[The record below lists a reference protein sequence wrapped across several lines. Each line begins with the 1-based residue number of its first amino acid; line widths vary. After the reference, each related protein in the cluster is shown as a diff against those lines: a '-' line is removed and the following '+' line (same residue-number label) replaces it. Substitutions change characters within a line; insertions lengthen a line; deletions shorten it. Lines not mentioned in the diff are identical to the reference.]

1 MDWEMSKKGQKVKF
15 EGVLYTDGETYEV
28 KSETKSSGGKGKII
42 ESEAGNQV
50 TTTVATETV
59 SQAGQ
64 SVVQAV
70 VAQAQSMGASGLV
83 AMGSA
88 GAFQANHIFDN
99 SHEVFEVAR
108 PMVAEFVDTG
118 TITPPE
124 TSKYAGEVIPTTQ
137 SFAGIKVGEARK
149 QAIAEKAAEKAAT
162 AEAKVIEQE
171 VKQAAEAVKEA
182 VKASEET
189 KAKRVEAEQE
199 KAKEESREEAVEQ
212 LGEEKVKEL
221 EEKLNEPIPTPEPP
235 TPNQQNAIRETFRN
249 LFNRD
254 DEDTDATPI

>member
-1 MDWEMSKKGQKVKF
+1 LSKKGQKVRF
-15 EGVLYTDGETYEV
+15 EGVMYTDGETYES
-28 KSETKSSGGKGKII
+28 KTETKSSGGKGKII

-99 SHEVFEVAR
+99 SHEVFETAR

-118 TITPPE
+118 TITPPD
-124 TSKYAGEVIPTTQ
+124 TSQYAGEVIPVAQ
-137 SFAGIKVGEARK
+137 SFVGIKVGEARK
-149 QAIAEKAAEKAAT
+149 QAIAEEAEVKA
-162 AEAKVIEQE
+162 IQQE
-171 VKQAAEAVKEA
+171 VKQATQAMKEVA
-182 VKASEET
+182 KASEET
-189 KAKRVEAEQE
+189 KEKQVEAEQ
-199 KAKEESREEAVEQ
+199 KEAQAEARAEAVKE
-212 LGEEKVKEL
+212 LGEEKVKEI
-221 EEKLNEPIPTPEPP
+221 EEKLNEPIPPIETP
-235 TPNQQNAIRETFRN
+235 TPDQQNAIRETFRN
-249 LFNRD
+249 LFNREPD
-254 DEDTDATPI
+254 DTDATPI

>member
-1 MDWEMSKKGQKVKF
+1 MSKKGQKVRF
-15 EGVLYTDGETYEV
+15 EGVMYTDGETYES
-28 KSETKSSGGKGKII
+28 KTETKSSGGKGKII

-99 SHEVFEVAR
+99 SHEVFETAR

-118 TITPPE
+118 TITPPD
-124 TSKYAGEVIPTTQ
+124 TSQYAGEVIPVAQ
-137 SFAGIKVGEARK
+137 SFVGIKVGEARK
-149 QAIAEKAAEKAAT
+149 QAIAEKAEVKA
-162 AEAKVIEQE
+162 IQQE
-171 VKQAAEAVKEA
+171 VKQATQAMKEVA
-182 VKASEET
+182 KASEET
-189 KAKRVEAEQE
+189 KEKQVEAEQ
-199 KAKEESREEAVEQ
+199 KEAQAEARAEAVKE
-212 LGEEKVKEL
+212 LGEEKVKEI
-221 EEKLNEPIPTPEPP
+221 EEKLNEPIPPVQTP
-235 TPNQQNAIRETFRN
+235 TPDQQNAIRETFRN
-249 LFNRD
+249 LFNREPD
-254 DEDTDATPI
+254 DTDATPI

>member
-1 MDWEMSKKGQKVKF
+1 MDWEMSDKGKKVRF
-15 EGVLYTDGETYEV
+15 EGVMYTDGETYEV
-28 KSETKSSGGKGKII
+28 KSKTKSSGGKGKII

-64 SVVQAV
+64 SIVQAV

-137 SFAGIKVGEARK
+137 SFVGVKVGEARK
-149 QAIAEKAAEKAAT
+149 QAIAEKA
-162 AEAKVIEQE
+162 EAKAIQQE
-171 VKQAAEAVKEA
+171 VKQAAQVMKEVA
-182 VKASEET
+182 KASEET
-189 KAKRVEAEQE
+189 KEKQVEAEQKE
-199 KAKEESREEAVEQ
+199 AKAEAREEAVKE
-212 LGEEKVKEL
+212 LGEEKVKEI

-254 DEDTDATPI
+254 DENTDATPI

>member
-1 MDWEMSKKGQKVKF
+1 M
-15 EGVLYTDGETYEV
+15 YTDGETYES
-28 KSETKSSGGKGKII
+28 KTETKSSGGKGKII

-99 SHEVFEVAR
+99 SHEVFETAR

-118 TITPPE
+118 TITPPD
-124 TSKYAGEVIPTTQ
+124 TSQYAGEVIPVAQ
-137 SFAGIKVGEARK
+137 SFVGIKVGEARK
-149 QAIAEKAAEKAAT
+149 QAIAEKAEVKA
-162 AEAKVIEQE
+162 IQQE
-171 VKQAAEAVKEA
+171 VKKATQAIKEVA
-182 VKASEET
+182 KASEET
-189 KAKRVEAEQE
+189 KEKQVEAEQ
-199 KAKEESREEAVEQ
+199 KEAQAEARAEAVKE
-212 LGEEKVKEL
+212 LGEEKVKEI
-221 EEKLNEPIPTPEPP
+221 EEKLNEPIPPVQTP
-235 TPNQQNAIRETFRN
+235 TPDQQNAIRETFRN

-254 DEDTDATPI
+254 DNDTDATPI

>member
-1 MDWEMSKKGQKVKF
+1 MSDKGKKVRF
-15 EGVLYTDGETYEV
+15 EGVMYTDGETYEV
-28 KSETKSSGGKGKII
+28 KSKTKSSGGKGKII

-50 TTTVATETV
+50 TTTVATETA

-137 SFAGIKVGEARK
+137 SFVGVKVGEARK
-149 QAIAEKAAEKAAT
+149 QAIAEKA
-162 AEAKVIEQE
+162 EAKAIQQE
-171 VKQAAEAVKEA
+171 VKQAAQVMKEVA
-182 VKASEET
+182 KASEET
-189 KAKRVEAEQE
+189 KEKQVEAEQKE
-199 KAKEESREEAVEQ
+199 AKAEAREEAVKE
-212 LGEEKVKEL
+212 LGEEKVKEI

-254 DEDTDATPI
+254 DENTDATPI

>member
-1 MDWEMSKKGQKVKF
+1 MSDKGKKVRF
-15 EGVLYTDGETYEV
+15 EGVMYTDGETYEV
-28 KSETKSSGGKGKII
+28 KSKTKSSSGKGKII

-137 SFAGIKVGEARK
+137 SFVGVKVGEARK
-149 QAIAEKAAEKAAT
+149 QAIAEKA
-162 AEAKVIEQE
+162 EAKAIQQE
-171 VKQAAEAVKEA
+171 VKQVAQVMKEVA
-182 VKASEET
+182 KASEET
-189 KAKRVEAEQE
+189 KEKQVEAEQKE
-199 KAKEESREEAVEQ
+199 AKAEARAEAVKE
-212 LGEEKVKEL
+212 LGEEKVKEI

-254 DEDTDATPI
+254 DENTDATPI

>member
-1 MDWEMSKKGQKVKF
+1 MDKKGQKVRF
-15 EGVLYTDGETYEV
+15 EGVLYTDDNGDIYES
-28 KSETKSSGGKGKII
+28 KTKTKSSGSKSKII

-50 TTTVATETV
+50 TSTVATETV

-64 SVVQAV
+64 GVVQAV

-99 SHEVFEVAR
+99 SHEVFDTAR
-108 PMVAEFVDTG
+108 PMVAEFVETG

-124 TSKYAGEVIPTTQ
+124 TSEYAGEVIPVVN

-162 AEAKVIEQE
+162 AEVKAMRQE
-171 VKQAAEAVKEA
+171 VKQATQAIKEA
-182 VKASEET
+182 AKASEET
-189 KAKRVEAEQE
+189 KEKQVEAEQ
-199 KAKEESREEAVEQ
+199 KEAQAEARAEAVKE
-212 LGEEKVKEL
+212 LGEEKVKEI
-221 EEKLNEPIPTPEPP
+221 EKKLSEPIPPVQTP
-235 TPNQQNAIRETFRN
+235 TPDQQNSIRETFRN

-254 DEDTDATPI
+254 DDDTDATPI

>member
-1 MDWEMSKKGQKVKF
+1 MDWEMSDKGKKVRF
-15 EGVLYTDGETYEV
+15 EGVMYTDGETYEV
-28 KSETKSSGGKGKII
+28 KSKTKSSGGKGKII

-64 SVVQAV
+64 SIVQAV

-137 SFAGIKVGEARK
+137 SFVGIKVGEARK
-149 QAIAEKAAEKAAT
+149 QAIAEKA
-162 AEAKVIEQE
+162 EAKAIEQE
-171 VKQAAEAVKEA
+171 VKQATEAIKEA

-189 KAKRVEAEQE
+189 KAKQVDAEQE
-199 KAKEESREEAVEQ
+199 KAKAEARAEAVKN
-212 LGEEKVKEL
+212 LGEEKVKEI
-221 EEKLNEPIPTPEPP
+221 EEKLNEPIPPVQPP
-235 TPNQQNAIRETFRN
+235 TPDQQNAIRETFRN

-254 DEDTDATPI
+254 DDETDATPI

>member
-1 MDWEMSKKGQKVKF
+1 MSDKGKKVRF
-15 EGVLYTDGETYEV
+15 EGVMYTDGETYEV
-28 KSETKSSGGKGKII
+28 KSKTKSSGGKGKII

-137 SFAGIKVGEARK
+137 SFVGVKVGEARK
-149 QAIAEKAAEKAAT
+149 QAIAEKA
-162 AEAKVIEQE
+162 EAKAIQQE
-171 VKQAAEAVKEA
+171 VKQAAQVMKEVA
-182 VKASEET
+182 KASEET
-189 KAKRVEAEQE
+189 KEKQVEAEQKE
-199 KAKEESREEAVEQ
+199 AKAEAREEAVKE
-212 LGEEKVKEL
+212 LGEEKVKEI

-254 DEDTDATPI
+254 DENTDATTI

>member
-1 MDWEMSKKGQKVKF
+1 MDWEMSDKGKKVRF
-15 EGVLYTDGETYEV
+15 EGVMYTDGETYEV

-221 EEKLNEPIPTPEPP
+221 EEKLNEPIPPVQPP
-235 TPNQQNAIRETFRN
+235 TPDQQNAIREAFRN

>member
-1 MDWEMSKKGQKVKF
+1 MSDKGKKVRF
-15 EGVLYTDGETYEV
+15 EGVMYTDGETYEV
-28 KSETKSSGGKGKII
+28 KTETKSSGGKGKII

-99 SHEVFEVAR
+99 SHEVFETAR

-118 TITPPE
+118 TITPPD
-124 TSKYAGEVIPTTQ
+124 TSQYAGEVIPVAQ
-137 SFAGIKVGEARK
+137 SFVGIKVGEARK
-149 QAIAEKAAEKAAT
+149 QAIAEEAEVKA
-162 AEAKVIEQE
+162 IQQE
-171 VKQAAEAVKEA
+171 VKQATQAMKEVA
-182 VKASEET
+182 KASEET
-189 KAKRVEAEQE
+189 KEKQVEAEQ
-199 KAKEESREEAVEQ
+199 KEAQAEARAEAVKE
-212 LGEEKVKEL
+212 LGEEKVKEI
-221 EEKLNEPIPTPEPP
+221 EEKLNEPIPPIETP
-235 TPNQQNAIRETFRN
+235 TPDQQNAIRETFRN
-249 LFNRD
+249 LFNREPD
-254 DEDTDATPI
+254 DTDATPI

>member
-1 MDWEMSKKGQKVKF
+1 MSDKGKKVRF
-15 EGVLYTDGETYEV
+15 EGVMYTDGETYEV
-28 KSETKSSGGKGKII
+28 KSKTKSSSGKGKII

-99 SHEVFEVAR
+99 SHEVFETAR

-118 TITPPE
+118 TITPPD
-124 TSKYAGEVIPTTQ
+124 TSQYAGEVIPVAQ
-137 SFAGIKVGEARK
+137 SFVGIKVGEARK
-149 QAIAEKAAEKAAT
+149 QAIAEEAEVKA
-162 AEAKVIEQE
+162 IQQE
-171 VKQAAEAVKEA
+171 VKQATQAMKEVA
-182 VKASEET
+182 KASEET
-189 KAKRVEAEQE
+189 KEKQVEAEQ
-199 KAKEESREEAVEQ
+199 KEAQAEARAEAVKE
-212 LGEEKVKEL
+212 LGEEKVKEI
-221 EEKLNEPIPTPEPP
+221 EEKLNEPIPPIETP
-235 TPNQQNAIRETFRN
+235 TPDQQNAIRETFRN
-249 LFNRD
+249 LFNREPD
-254 DEDTDATPI
+254 DTDATPI